1 MMSTRLTTDAE
12 CLDLITEAREFYERR
27 SVIYG
32 RLRTEYFPYL
42 VASHNDLLDA
52 EIAARESRA
61 RLEVELAREQART
74 TLLGR
79 INLGLGIFDAV
90 AGLFTILGVILS
102 VYLWLWARDDYCEA
116 YSQRKY
122 LGAICR
128 LAPPPKPAPHTGVS
142 N

>member
-1 MMSTRLTTDAE
+1 MLRVKRSE
-12 CLDLITEAREFYERR
+12 CLELITEAREFYDRR
-27 SVIYG
+27 SLIYG
-32 RLRTEYFPYL
+32 LLRTEYFPYF
-42 VASHNDLLDA
+42 VANHNDLLDA
-52 EIAARESRA
+52 EIAARESRE
-61 RLEVELAREQART
+61 RLQVDLARARAKAN
-74 TLLGR
+74 R
-79 INLGLGIFDAV
+79 FEKVNLWLGIFGAV
-90 AGLFTILGVILS
+90 AGLFTIIGVILS